1 MPYFISKAHAIH
13 FQNVL
18 FLFEKLL
25 EVFKKFLLSLAD
37 LTLWYLNLK
46 HNKDESRFLN
56 FIRPHF
62 DIIYLDQI

>member
-1 MPYFISKAHAIH
+1 MPCFSSKAHAIH

-25 EVFKKFLLSLAD
+25 EVFKKFLLLLAD
-37 LTLWYLNLK
+37 LTLLDLNLI
-46 HNKDESRFLN
+46 HNKDESHFLN